1 MYNYIGVKVKMFN
14 VKEKVVSLIEV
25 KKSKF
30 YCILLPINNDDKIKD
45 ELVEIKKEYP
55 AARHYCYGA
64 VIGDITRSNDDGE
77 PASTAGRPILETL
90 LNHNLDN
97 VLAVVVRYFGG
108 TLLGTAGLIR
118 AYSQATA
125 EAIKL
130 ATLTIPTTVY
140 NYKITADYSLI
151 NSLEYLLSTKA
162 TITNRAYCEQVTY
175 YFQTEEDLSLE
186 IEEITSGQYQAEFIS
201 EEIIQK

>member
-1 MYNYIGVKVKMFN
+1 MFN

-30 YCILLPINNDDKIKD
+30 YCILLPINDDDKIKD

>member
-1 MYNYIGVKVKMFN
+1 
-14 VKEKVVSLIEV
+14 
-25 KKSKF
+25 KF
-30 YCILLPINNDDKIKD
+30 YCILIPVDEEEKIKD
-45 ELVEIKKEYP
+45 ELALIKKEYP

-64 VIGDITRSNDDGE
+64 VIGAITRSNDDGE

-90 LNHNLDN
+90 LNHDLDN

-125 EAIKL
+125 EAIKI
-130 ATLTIPTTVY
+130 ADLTVPTTVY
-140 NYKITADYSLI
+140 NYRLTADYSLI
-151 NSLEYLLSTKA
+151 SNLEYLLSTRA
-162 TITNRAYCEQVTY
+162 VITDRYYGEQVTY
-175 YFQTEEDLSLE
+175 CFQSEEDISQE
-186 IEEITSGQYQAEFIS
+186 IEEITSGQYRLEFVS

>member
-1 MYNYIGVKVKMFN
+1 MYNYVEGECKMFN

-30 YCILLPINNDDKIKD
+30 YCILLPIKDDENIKN
-45 ELVEIKKEYP
+45 ELAEIKKEYP
-55 AARHYCYGA
+55 GARHYCYGA

-90 LNHNLDN
+90 LNHQLDN

-118 AYSQATA
+118 AYSQATS
-125 EAIKL
+125 EAIKM
-130 ATLTIPTTVY
+130 ATLTVPTTVY
-140 NYKITADYSLI
+140 NYKITADYNLI
-151 NSLEYLLSTKA
+151 SSLEYLLSTKA
-162 TITNRAYCEQVTY
+162 VIKDRIYDEMVTY
-175 YFQTEEDLSLE
+175 FFQSEEDISQE
-186 IEEITSGQYQAEFIS
+186 IEEITSGQYTLEFIS

>member
-1 MYNYIGVKVKMFN
+1 MYNYIEGEVKMFN
-14 VKEKVVSLIEV
+14 VKERVVSLIEV

-30 YCILLPINNDDKIKD
+30 YCILLPIDDDEKIKD
-45 ELVEIKKEYP
+45 ELLEIRKEYP
-55 AARHYCYGA
+55 GARHYCYGA

-90 LNHNLDN
+90 LNHDLDN

-118 AYSQATA
+118 AYSQATSK
-125 EAIKL
+125 AIEM
-130 ATLTIPTTVY
+130 ATLTVPTTVY
-140 NYKITADYSLI
+140 NYKITADYNLI
-151 NSLEYLLSTKA
+151 SNLEYLLSTKA
-162 TITNRAYCEQVTY
+162 IITDRAYCEQVTY
-175 YFQTEEDLSLE
+175 YFQSEEDISQE
-186 IEEITSGQYQAEFIS
+186 IEEITSGQYTLEFIS

>member
-30 YCILLPINNDDKIKD
+30 YCILLPINDDNKIKD

-130 ATLTIPTTVY
+130 ATLTIPTTIY

-162 TITNRAYCEQVTY
+162 TITNRTYCEQVTY

>member
-1 MYNYIGVKVKMFN
+1 MFN

-30 YCILLPINNDDKIKD
+30 YCILLPISSDEEIKD
-45 ELVEIKKEYP
+45 ELSEIKKEYP
-55 AARHYCYGA
+55 SARHYCYGA

-90 LNHNLDN
+90 LNHKLDK

-125 EAIKL
+125 EAVKL
-130 ATLTIPTTVY
+130 ATLTVPTTVY
-140 NYKITADYSLI
+140 NYKVTADYSLI
-151 NSLEYLLSTKA
+151 SNLEYLLSTRA
-162 TITNRAYCEQVTY
+162 IITGRAYCEQATY
-175 YFQTEEDLSLE
+175 FFQSEEDLSTE
-186 IEEITSGQYQAEFIS
+186 IEEITSGQYTLEFIS
-201 EEIIQK
+201 KEIIQK

>member
-1 MYNYIGVKVKMFN
+1 
-14 VKEKVVSLIEV
+14 
-25 KKSKF
+25 
-30 YCILLPINNDDKIKD
+30 
-45 ELVEIKKEYP
+45 
-55 AARHYCYGA
+55 
-64 VIGDITRSNDDGE
+64 
-77 PASTAGRPILETL
+77 
-90 LNHNLDN
+90 
-97 VLAVVVRYFGG
+97 LAVVVRYFGG

>member
-1 MYNYIGVKVKMFN
+1 MYNYIEGGGRMFN
-14 VKEKVVSLIEV
+14 VKERVVSLIEV

-30 YCILLPINNDDKIKD
+30 YCILLPIDDDEKIKD
-45 ELVEIKKEYP
+45 ELIEIRKEYP
-55 AARHYCYGA
+55 GARHYCYGA

-90 LNHNLDN
+90 LNHDLDN

-118 AYSQATA
+118 AYSQATSK
-125 EAIKL
+125 AIEM
-130 ATLTIPTTVY
+130 ATLTVPTTVY
-140 NYKITADYSLI
+140 NYKITADYNLI
-151 NSLEYLLSTKA
+151 SNLEYLLSTKA
-162 TITNRAYCEQVTY
+162 VITERTYCEQVTY
-175 YFQTEEDLSLE
+175 YFQSEEDISQE
-186 IEEITSGQYQAEFIS
+186 IEEITSGQYTLEFIS

>member
-1 MYNYIGVKVKMFN
+1 MFN

-30 YCILLPINNDDKIKD
+30 YGILLPIDSDDKIKD
-45 ELVEIKKEYP
+45 ELAKIKKEYP

-77 PASTAGRPILETL
+77 PTSTAGRPILETL

-125 EAIKL
+125 KAIVL
-130 ATLTIPTTVY
+130 ATLTVPTTVY
-140 NYKITADYSLI
+140 NYKITADYNLI
-151 NSLEYLLSTKA
+151 SSLEYLLSTKA
-162 TITNRAYCEQVTY
+162 TITDRTYCQQVTY

-186 IEEITSGQYQAEFIS
+186 IEEMTSGQCKVEFIS

>member
-30 YCILLPINNDDKIKD
+30 YCILLPINDDNKIKD

>member
-1 MYNYIGVKVKMFN
+1 MFN
-14 VKEKVVSLIEV
+14 VKEKVVSLIEI
-25 KKSKF
+25 KKSRF
-30 YCILLPINNDDKIKD
+30 YCILLPIDDDNKIKD
-45 ELVEIKKEYP
+45 ELLEIKKEYP
-55 AARHYCYGA
+55 GARHYCYGA

-90 LNHNLDN
+90 LNNELDN

-118 AYSQATA
+118 AYSQATS
-125 EAIKL
+125 EAIKM

-140 NYKITADYSLI
+140 NYKVTADYNLI
-151 NSLEYLLSTKA
+151 SNLEYLLNNRA
-162 TITNRAYCEQVTY
+162 TITDRAYGEKVTY
-175 YFQTEEDLSLE
+175 FFQSEEDISQE
-186 IEEITSGQYQAEFIS
+186 IEEITSGQYSLEFIN

>member
-1 MYNYIGVKVKMFN
+1 MFN

-30 YCILLPINNDDKIKD
+30 YCILLPIKDDENIKN
-45 ELVEIKKEYP
+45 ELAEIKKEYP
-55 AARHYCYGA
+55 GARHYCYGA

-90 LNHNLDN
+90 LNHQLDN

-118 AYSQATA
+118 AYSQATS
-125 EAIKL
+125 EAIKM
-130 ATLTIPTTVY
+130 ATLTVPTTVY
-140 NYKITADYSLI
+140 NYKITADYNLI
-151 NSLEYLLSTKA
+151 SSLEYLLSTKA
-162 TITNRAYCEQVTY
+162 VIKDRIYDEMVTY
-175 YFQTEEDLSLE
+175 FFQSEEDISQE
-186 IEEITSGQYQAEFIS
+186 IKEVTSGQYSPEFIS